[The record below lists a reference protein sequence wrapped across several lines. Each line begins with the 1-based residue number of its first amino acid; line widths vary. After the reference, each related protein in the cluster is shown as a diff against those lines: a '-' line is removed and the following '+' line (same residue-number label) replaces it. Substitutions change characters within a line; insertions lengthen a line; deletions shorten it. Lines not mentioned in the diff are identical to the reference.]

1 MKPKNSQN
9 TWLATLAAA
18 GLALAYLFLLF
29 LPKQRAM
36 QGLSD
41 ELDQKRQYAATAG
54 SVAAAMEIARGELE
68 RTRAFNAG
76 WKDAAPPEAELAGLF
91 GKVNTLA
98 GACGATP
105 LRFDP
110 DPPVRMQRVCRVPV
124 TVGCTGT
131 FGQIAGF
138 LLELENLPQTIWAES
153 LQFEASGKSGD
164 SVGCEL
170 NLTIFADNPVDSD
183 QVNLAG

>member
-18 GLALAYLFLLF
+18 GLALAYLFLVF

-36 QGLSD
+36 QGLSE
-41 ELDQKRQYAATAG
+41 ELDQNRQYVATAG
-54 SVAAAMEIARGELE
+54 SVAAAMEIAHGELE

-76 WKDAAPPEAELAGLF
+76 WKNAAPPEAELAGLF
-91 GKVNTLA
+91 GKVNALA

-110 DPPVRMQRVCRVPV
+110 DPTVKMQTVRLVPV
-124 TVGCTGT
+124 AVGCTGT

-153 LQFEASGKSGD
+153 LQLEVSGKPGD
-164 SVGCEL
+164 SVKCEID
-170 NLTIFADNPVDSD
+170 LTIFADNPVDSD